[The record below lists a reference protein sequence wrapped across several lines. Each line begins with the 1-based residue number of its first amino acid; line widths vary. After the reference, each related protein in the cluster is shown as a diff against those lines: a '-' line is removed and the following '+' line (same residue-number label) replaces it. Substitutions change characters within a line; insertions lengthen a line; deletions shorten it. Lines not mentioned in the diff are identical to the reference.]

1 MKSFAINFTFKSIIS
16 IALTLLIMFVALF
29 YLQGF
34 GLLIIITLLVLDR
47 VVSYINRAHVWFSV
61 RAWRK
66 MLLAAAQYSSPL
78 A

>member
-1 MKSFAINFTFKSIIS
+1 MKSFAINFTFKSMMS

-66 MLLAAAQYSSPL
+66 ML
-78 A
+78 

>member
-16 IALTLLIMFVALF
+16 VALTLLIMFVALF

-66 MLLAAAQYSSPL
+66 ML
-78 A
+78 

>member
-1 MKSFAINFTFKSIIS
+1 MKSFAINFTFKSFIS
-16 IALTLLIMFVALF
+16 VALTLLIMFCALV

-66 MLLAAAQYSSPL
+66 ML
-78 A
+78 

>member
-1 MKSFAINFTFKSIIS
+1 MKSFAINFTFKSIMS

-66 MLLAAAQYSSPL
+66 ML
-78 A
+78 